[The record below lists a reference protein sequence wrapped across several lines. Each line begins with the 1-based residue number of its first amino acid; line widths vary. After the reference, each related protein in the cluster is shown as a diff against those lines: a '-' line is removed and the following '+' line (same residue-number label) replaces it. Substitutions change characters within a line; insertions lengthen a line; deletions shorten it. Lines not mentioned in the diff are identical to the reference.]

1 MLLVAQSTKL
11 IYATGAGVS
20 WPCCT
25 EEP

>member
-1 MLLVAQSTKL
+1 MLIVAQSIKL